1 MAKEYQKSN
10 EELVSE
16 IRQGRNVP
24 ENLNQLYLQ
33 NQVMLRRTAESFKW
47 SKEPLEDL
55 MQSGWIGMQTAV
67 DKYDPDSGFKFLT
80 YSLFWVR
87 NAIQRSIENSGH
99 LVRLPANRQ
108 EQVYQYQKFVMQYRE
123 LHNGD
128 DPEPDTICRALEIS
142 GEVLERIKKALRI
155 QSLDS
160 LERPLPGVENLTLS
174 DTIQDDFSVSDEVT
188 DKVLAEDIKA
198 EIWSI
203 LDALKPDHRTALIE
217 TVMKCRTLAE
227 VGQELGVGY
236 QRVAQLRNEAIRNI
250 RRMRAFK
257 RLEKDYADL
266 YGLALRGSGLGTF
279 RITRTS
285 STEAAALRLI
295 EDEEK
300 LKEQLCYLRDFSALK
315 TWIIKYQLSRAD
327 RPTAEAVIRELV
339 SAPELQTILIR
350 VIVKGEKVNALKN
363 PELMKYRQAVSVLH
377 RKLEKLCSEMPV
389 DGTEEADG

>member
-1 MAKEYQKSN
+1 MVLEPVTN
-10 EELVSE
+10 EFLVSE

-33 NQVMLRRTAESFKW
+33 NVVMLRRTAESFKW

-108 EQVYQYQKFVMQYRE
+108 EQVYQYQKFVMEYRE
-123 LHNGD
+123 QHNGD

-160 LERPLPGVENLTLS
+160 LERPLPGVEDLTLS

-188 DKVLAEDIKA
+188 DIVLAEDIRA

-217 TVMKCRTLAE
+217 TVMKCRTLAD
-227 VGQELGVGY
+227 VAQDMNVTGS
-236 QRVAQLRNEAIRNI
+236 RVAQLRDIAIRNI

-257 RLEKDYADL
+257 KLKTDYEDL
-266 YGLALRGSGLGTF
+266 YSLALRGSGLGTF

-339 SAPELQTILIR
+339 SVPELQTILIR
-350 VIVKGEKVNALKN
+350 VIVKGEKVNALKD
-363 PELMKYRQAVSVLH
+363 PELMKYRKAVSVLH
-377 RKLEKLCSEMPV
+377 RKLEKLCSGMPV
-389 DGTEEADG
+389 NGTEETDG

>member
-24 ENLNQLYLQ
+24 ENLNQLYLN
-33 NQVMLRRTAESFKW
+33 NQVMLRKTAEGFKW
-47 SKEPLEDL
+47 SKEPVEDL
-55 MQSGWIGMQTAV
+55 AQVGWVGLQTAI
-67 DKYDPDSGFKFLT
+67 DKYDPEVGVKFLS
-80 YSLFWVR
+80 YALFWVR
-87 NAIQRSIENSGH
+87 QEIRRYIETCGH
-99 LVRLPANRQ
+99 LVRLPSFRQ
-108 EQVYQYQKFVMQYRE
+108 EQVYQYQQFVMQYRE
-123 LHNGD
+123 QHNGD

-142 GEVLERIKKALRI
+142 GEVLERIKKALRV

-160 LERPLPGVENLTLS
+160 LERPLPGVEDLALS

-188 DKVLAEDIKA
+188 DKVLADDIKA
-198 EIWSI
+198 EIWAI

-217 TVMKCRTLAE
+217 TVMKCRTLADVAE
-227 VGQELGVGY
+227 DLGVVY
-236 QRVAQLRNEAIRNI
+236 QRVAQLRNLAIKNI
-250 RRMRAFK
+250 RKMSAFK
-257 RLEKDYADL
+257 KLEEDYADL

-279 RITRTS
+279 LVTQTS

-315 TWIIKYQLSRAD
+315 TWIIKYQLRRAD

-339 SAPELQTILIR
+339 SAPELQKILIR
-350 VIVKGEKVNALKN
+350 VIVKGEKVNALKD
-363 PELMKYRQAVSVLH
+363 PELMKYRKAVSVLH
-377 RKLEKLCSEMPV
+377 QKLEKLCSEMPV

>member
-1 MAKEYQKSN
+1 MVLEPVTN
-10 EELVSE
+10 EFLVSE

-33 NQVMLRRTAESFKW
+33 NQVMLRKTAEGFKW
-47 SKEPLEDL
+47 SKEPVEDL
-55 MQSGWIGMQTAV
+55 AQVGWIGMQTAI
-67 DKYDPDSGFKFLT
+67 DKYDPEVGVKFLS
-80 YSLFWVR
+80 YALFWVR
-87 NAIQRSIENSGH
+87 QEIRRHIETCGH
-99 LVRLPANRQ
+99 LVRLPSFRQ
-108 EQVYQYQKFVMQYRE
+108 EQIHQYQQFVTQYRAQ
-123 LHNGD
+123 HNGD

-142 GEVLERIKKALRI
+142 GEVLERIKKALRV

-160 LERPLPGVENLTLS
+160 LERPLPGVEDLTLS

-217 TVMKCRTLAE
+217 TVMKCRTLAD
-227 VGQELGVGY
+227 VAQDMNVTGS
-236 QRVAQLRNEAIRNI
+236 RVAQLRDIAIRNI

-257 RLEKDYADL
+257 KLKTDYEDL
-266 YGLALRGSGLGTF
+266 YSLALHGSGLSTF

-339 SAPELQTILIR
+339 SVPELQGILIR
-350 VIVKGEKVNALKN
+350 VIVKSEKVNALRD
-363 PELMKYRQAVSVLH
+363 PELMKYRKAVSVLH
-377 RKLEKLCSEMPV
+377 QKLEKLCSEMPT